1 MELFESPLSSFDLD
15 FQMALIAPIIP
26 ANTIKPKMPGV
37 EFPESER
44 TPTIALN
51 IAKKRTSTNT
61 VTRIFAVL
69 LMTKIHYIV
78 KILQYIY
85 IYITKLFYMFY
96 NIKIPTH
103 CKLVTYISLTTNN

>member
-1 MELFESPLSSFDLD
+1 MELFESPLSSFDFD

-78 KILQYIY
+78 KMLQI
-85 IYITKLFYMFY
+85 
-96 NIKIPTH
+96 
-103 CKLVTYISLTTNN
+103 